1 MKYKKSAFE
10 ILNEKKAK
18 LFLLYSLIC
27 GAFFAVPKL
36 HIGLYII
43 IILATAFSIYKD
55 PIYLYAVYTISI
67 IYINNIFPAAFII
80 VYQLLIIFIFFLYN
94 QQMIK
99 KFKKSI
105 LFVTSLSIIILSYLL
120 GYKSNINTTIQM
132 IVCLLVVIILINSNQ
147 SFNEKNIS
155 ICIWAYFCSA
165 ISLLCYFVFQFI
177 NGTIN
182 FKYGRLSFL
191 GDIKTVSIIV
201 AIPIIILISTKL
213 EGKRVFNN
221 LDFKYFDNILL
232 IFFLGILILTA
243 ARGVILSILIA
254 ILFQLIF
261 TQNKPVAYRKIIPII
276 ILAIGIILISF
287 NNESLRIERI
297 FASEEYSSGGGR
309 TDIWITYFSIICNSG
324 ISHILF
330 GMGPGEIS
338 RISTI
343 GYYAH
348 STFLDFFFSYG
359 LFGFILI
366 VYVELQLLKMAM
378 KKKNMTIMALFISQ
392 ILMFFTHGSSANVF
406 LFSFQTI
413 LYLKLKKD
421 RSIAIC

>member
-1 MKYKKSAFE
+1 MNCKKSIFG
-10 ILNEKKAK
+10 ILDNKNAR
-18 LFLLYSLIC
+18 LLLLYSIIC
-27 GAFFAVPKL
+27 GIFFTVPKL
-36 HIGLYII
+36 KFVLYII
-43 IILATAFSIYKD
+43 IILSIIFSIYKG
-55 PIYLYAVYTISI
+55 PIYLYTIYTISN
-67 IYINNIFPAAFII
+67 IYIGELFPASFVIL
-80 VYQLLIIFIFFLYN
+80 YQLLIICIFFLYN
-94 QQMIK
+94 QKMIK
-99 KFKKSI
+99 KFKKSV
-105 LFVTSLSIIILSYLL
+105 LFIIALSIIIVSYLL
-120 GYKSNINTTIQM
+120 GYKSDINSTIQM
-132 IVCLLVVIILINSNQ
+132 VVCLLMVIILMNSNQ

-155 ICIWAYFCSA
+155 LCIWSYFCSA
-165 ISLLCYFVFQFI
+165 ISLLCYFIFQFI
-177 NGTIN
+177 SGTIV
-182 FKYGRLSFL
+182 FKYGRLSFI
-191 GDIKTVSIIV
+191 GDIKTVSTIV
-201 AIPIIILISTKL
+201 AIPIILLISAKL
-213 EGKRVFNN
+213 ENKRVFDHV
-221 LDFKYFDNILL
+221 DFEYFDNILL
-232 IFFLGILILTA
+232 TLFIGILILTA
-243 ARGVILSILIA
+243 ARGVILSILVA

-261 TQNKPVAYRKIIPII
+261 TKNKPVAYRRIIPII

-309 TDIWITYFSIICNSG
+309 TGIWITYFSIICNSG